1 MDWTLEPQ
9 VPDEVRR
16 AVLPLIRG
24 EAPAP
29 DPWWQEGVDEA
40 IATGPLELA
49 PDQRDTIA
57 RPRSTPG
64 AARA

>member
-1 MDWTLEPQ
+1 MDWKLEQQ

-16 AVLPLIRG
+16 VVLSLIRG

-29 DPWWQEGVDEA
+29 DPWWQEGVEEA
-40 IATGPLELA
+40 IATGALELA
-49 PDQRDTIA
+49 PDQGDAIA
-57 RPRSTPG
+57 RPRSTRG